1 MVKHSVKQSPALDG
15 VFGALADPVRRNIV
29 ERLTRGELTAG
40 AIAANFSISQ
50 PAVSKHLK
58 VLERCGLV
66 KRTIVGREHHLRLA
80 PRAMQ
85 TASQWIER
93 QQAFWNASFDR
104 LDAMLERTSESESS
118 T

>member
-1 MVKHSVKQSPALDG
+1 MVKHSAALDG
-15 VFGALADPVRRNIV
+15 VFGALSDPVRRHIV

-40 AIAANFSISQ
+40 AIAADFSISQ

-80 PRAMQ
+80 PRAMH
-85 TASQWIER
+85 TASQWIDR
-93 QQAFWNASFDR
+93 QRAFWNASFDR
-104 LDAMLERTSESESS
+104 LDQFLETTSESEP
-118 T
+118 TT

>member
-1 MVKHSVKQSPALDG
+1 MVKHSATLDG
-15 VFGALADPVRRNIV
+15 VFGALSDPVRRDIV

-40 AIAANFSISQ
+40 AIAARFAISQ

-66 KRTIVGREHHLRLA
+66 KRTIVGREHHLRLV
-80 PRAMQ
+80 PRTMQ

-104 LDAMLERTSESESS
+104 LDQLFERTSESE
-118 T
+118 TTT